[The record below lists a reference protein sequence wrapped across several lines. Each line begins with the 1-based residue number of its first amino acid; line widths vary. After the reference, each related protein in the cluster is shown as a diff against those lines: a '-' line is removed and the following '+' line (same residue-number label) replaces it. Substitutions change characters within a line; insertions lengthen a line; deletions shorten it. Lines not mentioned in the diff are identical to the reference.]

1 MNKGKGIKYLFI
13 NAYYKENN
21 KDDLKA
27 FISNTDKLYELLE
40 NMDGLKS
47 DLVRALQTEK
57 EKLKI
62 LQRNAENSR
71 RTRERKS

>member
-40 NMDGLKS
+40 NMAGLKS
-47 DLVRALQTEK
+47 DLVRAVQTEK